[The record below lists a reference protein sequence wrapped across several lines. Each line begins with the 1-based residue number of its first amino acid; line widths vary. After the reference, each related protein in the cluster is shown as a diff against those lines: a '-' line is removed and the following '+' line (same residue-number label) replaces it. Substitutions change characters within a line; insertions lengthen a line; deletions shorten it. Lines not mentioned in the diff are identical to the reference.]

1 MNTQIRVEHFVPSDY
16 CAAARVIPRR
26 RSVRRVRAR
35 VVEKGDG
42 VRSFAI
48 TCLLGTLSALI
59 GETFALVSL
68 ATVGLLIIF
77 ANVRNLMRDQNPK
90 ITTSVS
96 LVVTAV
102 LGVLIGQGHLFTPI
116 AAAILLTLILSLKT
130 EFSTFAVG
138 LRPEE
143 IRSAV
148 LLGLL
153 GFVIYPVRGRLG

>member
-1 MNTQIRVEHFVPSDY
+1 
-16 CAAARVIPRR
+16 
-26 RSVRRVRAR
+26 
-35 VVEKGDG
+35 
-42 VRSFAI
+42 
-48 TCLLGTLSALI
+48 
-59 GETFALVSL
+59 
-68 ATVGLLIIF
+68 
-77 ANVRNLMRDQNPK
+77 
-90 ITTSVS
+90 VS